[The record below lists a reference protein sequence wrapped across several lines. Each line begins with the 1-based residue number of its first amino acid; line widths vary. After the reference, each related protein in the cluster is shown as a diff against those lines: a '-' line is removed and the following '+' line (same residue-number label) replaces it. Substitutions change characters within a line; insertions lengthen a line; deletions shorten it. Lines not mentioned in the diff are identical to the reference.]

1 MKSTSSSKR
10 KCSAVLA
17 AGAGVAVCVTGG
29 GAVYAATGNI
39 AASNGGNALF
49 PAGVNMKAFGS
60 LASFNVQIFG
70 GKVAMICVTMTL
82 GDPFLGTPGVNPVTV
97 AIPAPYV
104 RMLNAGVAVSAGLVN
119 GFHYDGYIPAGVADG
134 KYIGVTFEVGPNTR
148 YGWIH
153 VVSATLTNVTFD
165 KWGSNTLDANVINTL
180 SDSVT
185 MRKLDLSDGRA
196 KLHWAN
202 TNEDGVARYEVQTK
216 DASGAWR
223 AVDSSA
229 PGESRYSATVAK
241 DATCRLVVEMV
252 DGKTHEATF

>member
-1 MKSTSSSKR
+1 MKNTSSSKR
-10 KCSAVLA
+10 KCSAMLA

-39 AASNGGNALF
+39 ADSNGGNAVF
-49 PAGVNMKAFGS
+49 PATVNMKAFGS
-60 LASFNVQIFG
+60 LASFNVLLYG
-70 GKVAMICVTMTL
+70 GKVAMTGATSRV
-82 GDPFLGTPGVNPVTV
+82 GYPGVNPTMVPVTV
-97 AIPAPYV
+97 QPYAQ
-104 RMLNAGVAVSAGLVN
+104 MLNGGVAVSAGIPNAFWHV
-119 GFHYDGYIPAGVADG
+119 FYIPAGVSN
-134 KYIGVTFEVGPNTR
+134 KYLGVTFEVGPNTR

-153 VVSATLTNVTFD
+153 VVSTTLSNITFD

-185 MRKLDLSDGRA
+185 MHKLDLSDGRA

-202 TNEDGVARYEVQTK
+202 TNEDGVARYEVQAK

-252 DGKTHEATF
+252 DGKTHEVSF